1 MLFEERLGGEER
13 RLMHLV
19 PAQGRVMLCSTE
31 HQELTQTEVNR
42 RLTLKMNGKMIEN
55 ERKIAVR

>member
-19 PAQGRVMLCSTE
+19 PANRQLSGDRWYKLRIESPGTYMCSRSSY
-31 HQELTQTEVNR
+31 R
-42 RLTLKMNGKMIEN
+42 RLT
-55 ERKIAVR
+55 V

>member
-19 PAQGRVMLCSTE
+19 PNVPQFTFASWLVKD
-31 HQELTQTEVNR
+31 NR
-42 RLTLKMNGKMIEN
+42 FLILKSSYWTIFRYSPCRLI
-55 ERKIAVR
+55 R